1 MKMTTGLFTKLAVV
15 LAAILMLALLSCSG
29 PQTDA
34 TSPEFD
40 NPNLTLLDEFSRD
53 ADGKGNAAGGPG
65 SGPGGSGGPGIEVPG
80 IHAAH
85 SAAGVYC
92 MDCHSMHFGLL
103 PTRDVC
109 LGCHTI
115 GDDFNH
121 RVKKWEC
128 YECHKS

>member
-15 LAAILMLALLSCSG
+15 LAAILMMSLLSCSG
-29 PQTDA
+29 TQTDA
-34 TSPEFD
+34 TSPELD
-40 NPNLTLLDEFSRD
+40 NSNLTLLDEFYRD
-53 ADGKGNAAGGPG
+53 ADGKGSSTAGPEDPPGQGGPG
-65 SGPGGSGGPGIEVPG
+65 VEVPG
-80 IHAAH
+80 IHDAH
-85 SAAGVYC
+85 SAAEVYC
-92 MDCHSMHFGLL
+92 MDCHSMHFGIM

-128 YECHKS
+128 YDCHKS